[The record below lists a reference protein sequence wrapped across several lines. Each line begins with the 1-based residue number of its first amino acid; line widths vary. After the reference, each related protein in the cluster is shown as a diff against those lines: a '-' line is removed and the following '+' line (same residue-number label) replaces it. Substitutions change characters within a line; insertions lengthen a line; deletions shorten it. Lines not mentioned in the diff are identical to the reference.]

1 MASASSVLQLGRFHK
16 RPLRYWL
23 KPFLHTLGITLGTS
37 VSRWARPAL
46 QLWPLWKN
54 HQWMEWGVP
63 LGMVGRRK
71 VVSTD
76 ASNLGWGAL
85 SDGKPIF
92 GLRSKEEGYLHI
104 NCLEM
109 LAVYL
114 GLRTFLP
121 DLRGHHILVRSVSM
135 TVASYIN
142 RQGGLSSRCLF
153 ILAERLLRWA
163 QLNLRSLRATN
174 ILGKLNLEADML
186 SWSNVPSDEWT
197 LHPQTVQE
205 IWGIFSRPEVEL
217 FTSEDKT
224 HCQTYFSK
232 NRDVLAHDWPNHLL
246 FAFPPIALIP
256 QVIRRIREQKHRVLL
271 SAPLW
276 KNQHWFAELAR
287 LLTVAL
293 WPIPLRRDLLSQ
305 ANGTILA
312 PPVRHKGATSLASQW
327 EPSDLPESVLNTIS
341 QARAPSLRRLY
352 VLKWTVFSAW
362 CTTRGADPVVCDI
375 SLIYCW
381 YCPSKGHSPFTLKVY
396 VAAIA
401 AAHAPINVQSVG
413 RNNLVVHFLKGSRR
427 LNPPL
432 SPSQHGICLQCCSE
446 CRW

>member
-1 MASASSVLQLGRFHK
+1 MLGLMASASSVLQLGWFHK

-37 VSRWARPAL
+37 VSRWSRPAL

-54 HQWMEWGVP
+54 HQWMERGVP
-63 LGMVGRRK
+63 LGMVCRRK

-76 ASNLGWGAL
+76 
-85 SDGKPIF
+85 
-92 GLRSKEEGYLHI
+92 
-104 NCLEM
+104 
-109 LAVYL
+109 
-114 GLRTFLP
+114 
-121 DLRGHHILVRSVSM
+121 
-135 TVASYIN
+135 ASYIN
-142 RQGGLSSRCLF
+142 RQGGLSSRRLF
-153 ILAERLLRWA
+153 ILVERLLRWA

-205 IWGIFSRPEVEL
+205 IWGIFGRPEVEL

-224 HCQTYFSK
+224 NCQSYFSK

-271 SAPLW
+271 LAPLW

-287 LLTVAL
+287 LLTVAP

-312 PPVRHKGATSLASQW
+312 HPIQHKGATSLASRW

-375 SLIYCW
+375 SLIYC
-381 YCPSKGHSPFTLKVY
+381 
-396 VAAIA
+396 
-401 AAHAPINVQSVG
+401 
-413 RNNLVVHFLKGSRR
+413 
-427 LNPPL
+427 
-432 SPSQHGICLQCCSE
+432 
-446 CRW
+446 